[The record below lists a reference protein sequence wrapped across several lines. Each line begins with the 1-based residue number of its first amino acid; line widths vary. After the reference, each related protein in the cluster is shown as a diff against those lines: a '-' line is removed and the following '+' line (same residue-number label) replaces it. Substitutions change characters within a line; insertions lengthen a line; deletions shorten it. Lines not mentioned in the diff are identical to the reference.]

1 MENENYIYIYVKNGI
16 TFNLAFVAP
25 FYTSKKKKVA
35 NLEASGSRGG
45 RPIGIRVLIR
55 TLLWRIIAKV

>member
-25 FYTSKKKKVA
+25 FYTSKKKKLQIWGQA
-35 NLEASGSRGG
+35 AQGEGG
-45 RPIGIRVLIR
+45 L
-55 TLLWRIIAKV
+55 